1 MKKIETYLPETLVE
15 RLNAEVKQTGIPRS
29 ELIRN
34 RLESPAASGRFTTSD
49 FHKAVTKIRRRLG
62 YGLDRTQAESI
73 VAAVFVELVEKAHSD
88 H

>member
-15 RLNAEVKQTGIPRS
+15 RLNAEAKQTGVPRS

-34 RLESPAASGRFTTSD
+34 RLESPTASGSFTTGD

-73 VAAVFVELVEKAHSD
+73 VAAVFVELVGKAHSD